1 MVGSLRVVHLFEES
15 RRSAVV
21 VYHSARGWLRLVNC
35 SSKCSDRNHTHERYC
50 CSDPE
55 GQGDRRSDEQGRYE
69 CSQSESS
76 HDKTLQPHFETIAS
90 RRWERLRGT
99 IAGTP
104 RDYDLKASLQS
115 TLESTGCSHGAH
127 KLVALTWQP
136 QASCRSQHRNASRTI
151 PSRDPRRN
159 CAPSTGMSIH
169 RRSAP
174 CGSSDRPGVR
184 LAG

>member
-35 SSKCSDRNHTHERYC
+35 SSKCSDRNHAHERYC

-55 GQGDRRSDEQGRYE
+55 GQGDRRSDEQGRHE

-104 RDYDLKASLQS
+104 RDYDLKASLQARS
-115 TLESTGCSHGAH
+115 NRLAVRTGRTNWLRSLGSHRLHVVHNIETQAGPSHPATRAGTARH
-127 KLVALTWQP
+127 P
-136 QASCRSQHRNASRTI
+136 QVCRSIVGA
-151 PSRDPRRN
+151 
-159 CAPSTGMSIH
+159 
-169 RRSAP
+169 
-174 CGSSDRPGVR
+174 RP
-184 LAG
+184 AE